1 MLLADIKKVDYT
13 PEVQE
18 QLLRFTAKEMGFDI
32 EHPKD
37 REDVVIAIGIRDMNQ
52 DESRFRE

>member
-37 REDVVIAIGIRDMNQ
+37 RGGVIAIGIKDMNQ

>member
-37 REDVVIAIGIRDMNQ
+37 RGDVIAIGIKDMNQ